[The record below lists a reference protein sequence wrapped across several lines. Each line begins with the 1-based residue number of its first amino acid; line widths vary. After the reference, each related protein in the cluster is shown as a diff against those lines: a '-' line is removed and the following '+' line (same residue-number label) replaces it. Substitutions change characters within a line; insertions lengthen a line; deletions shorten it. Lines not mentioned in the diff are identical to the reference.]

1 MRNSLPSFRICA
13 VGMTLLGT
21 ALSSC
26 HAQTSSAPPPTA
38 DAAKPPNIV
47 FVLTDDMGYS
57 DPNCYGGNFA
67 PTPNIDRLAKEGVR
81 FTHFYDNAPIRSE
94 EHTSELQ
101 SLR

>member
-1 MRNSLPSFRICA
+1 MQKIARSISNSKC
-13 VGMTLLGT
+13 GMLVRRLVLFLTLLF
-21 ALSSC
+21 ALC
-26 HAQTSSAPPPTA
+26 LPF
-38 DAAKPPNIV
+38 AALATERPNIV

-81 FTHFYDNAPIRSE
+81 FTHFYDSAPIRSE